1 MSFVHPAIAMATLG
15 LASVP
20 WVIHLINRRRFR
32 REPWAAMMFLL
43 KAHRRSQRRIR
54 FENWLLLAIRT
65 LVILLIGLAIARPY
79 AASPALGL
87 VLESPRYDRVI
98 IIDDSLSMQAR
109 RADGTDAFNAAKEV
123 AMKVIDEAGPR
134 DGLAILTVSSPA
146 RTWMDRPVHDPAAVG
161 HIVESLRC
169 TATTGDL
176 AAAVDRASDLLSR
189 GQAVKGCRLVYVL
202 TDLTRSSIA
211 PKSADDNIARSPD
224 TASFPA
230 AANVDRLL
238 FVNVGPQARSNLS
251 LSSLR
256 LDGQVLGTRVP
267 VRLAFDVENHGDQP
281 VINARVE
288 LRLDD
293 RILRTVKLNPLQP
306 NEKRPES
313 VDLLF
318 PTAGPHRI
326 TAILISPAGDVL
338 EIDNRCYLS
347 VHVASRLAVL
357 LVEGNASADPVR
369 QSLFYYRAAL
379 ASQSNIDTGSIFQIR
394 TVGPGALDGELLDDY
409 EVIVLGDV
417 ARLSQRTWARLTQY
431 VRRGGGL
438 MMFLGDHVQSVNYGR
453 YAAGTAT
460 EPGILPVRLDA
471 LIRMDDP
478 SKPVRFEV
486 VDATH
491 PLLADFTGH
500 DRGGLFLAR
509 VKSYWRIAP
518 PDAQNPSANST
529 RTVLRLTNGEPAL
542 LSASLGSGR
551 VLVWLLGPDMDAGT
565 LPAKPDFLPLMHNAT
580 VFAAGEAIARR
591 NVTIGDIFTQR
602 IDARN
607 AGALAT
613 VTLPDGRTAQV
624 RPEPRD
630 GAVGIA
636 FSQTDQPG
644 TYRLQAGNTTSLFSV
659 NVPTT
664 DSGLRI
670 ATEAELNQR
679 FGPKASI
686 VSGIDHA
693 KAAAVAAPPREFA
706 GLAMFLLLGVV
717 IFEAA
722 AAGSMG
728 IRR

>member
-1 MSFVHPAIAMATLG
+1 MSFVHPTIAMATLG
-15 LASVP
+15 LACVP

-32 REPWAAMMFLL
+32 RQPWAAMIFLL

-87 VLESPRYDRVI
+87 VLESPQYDRVI
-98 IIDDSLSMQAR
+98 IIDDSLSMLAR
-109 RADGTDAFNAAKEV
+109 RADGTDAFDAARGV
-123 AMKVIDEAGPR
+123 GLKVIEQAGPR
-134 DGLAILTVSSPA
+134 DGLAILTVSSPP

-176 AAAVDRASDLLSR
+176 AAAVNRASDLLSR
-189 GQAVKGCRLVYVL
+189 GNAVKGCRLVYVL
-202 TDLTRSSIA
+202 SDLTQSSVA
-211 PKSADDNIARSPD
+211 PKSADDNTARSPD
-224 TASFPA
+224 VTPIPA
-230 AANVDRLL
+230 ASNIDRLL

-251 LSSLR
+251 ISALR

-267 VRLAFDVENHGDQP
+267 VRLAFDVENHGDQS

-293 RILRTVKLNPLQP
+293 RILHTVKLDPLLP
-306 NEKRPES
+306 NERRSES
-313 VDLLF
+313 VELVF
-318 PTAGPHRI
+318 PAAGPHRI
-326 TAILISPAGDVL
+326 TAGLISPAGDVL
-338 EIDNRCYLS
+338 EIDNRSYLS
-347 VHVASRLAVL
+347 AHVASRLAVL
-357 LVEGNASADPVR
+357 LVEGNVSTDPVR

-379 ASQSNIDTGSIFQIR
+379 ASQSNLDIGSIFQTR

-417 ARLSQRTWARLTQY
+417 ARLSQRTWARLTQF

-438 MMFLGDHVQSVNYGR
+438 MMFLGDHVQPANYGH

-460 EPGILPVRLDA
+460 EPGILPVRLDT

-478 SKPVRFEV
+478 DKAVRFEIG
-486 VDATH
+486 DAKH
-491 PLLADFTGH
+491 PLLTDFTGH
-500 DRGGLFLAR
+500 NRGGLLLAR
-509 VKSYWRIAP
+509 VQSYWHIAP
-518 PDAQNPSANST
+518 SGAQDPSADGT
-529 RTVLRLTNGEPAL
+529 RTVLRLTNGDPAL
-542 LSASLGSGR
+542 LSADLGSGR
-551 VLVWLLGPDMDAGT
+551 VLTWLLGPNMDAGT

-580 VFAAGEAIARR
+580 VFAAGDAIARR
-591 NVTIGDIFTQR
+591 NLTIGDTFVQR
-602 IDARN
+602 IDARS

-613 VTLPDGRTAQV
+613 VTLPDGRTAQI
-624 RPEPRD
+624 RPEPSD
-630 GAVGIA
+630 GAAGIV

-644 TYRLQAGNTTSLFSV
+644 TYRLQAGHTTSLFSV

-664 DSGLRI
+664 DSDLRT
-670 ATEAELNQR
+670 AAEAELNQR

-686 VSGIDHA
+686 VSGVDHA
-693 KAAAVAAPPREFA
+693 RAAAVGTPPREFA
-706 GLAMFLLLGVV
+706 AAAMFLLLAVV

-722 AAGSMG
+722 AAGWTG
-728 IRR
+728 IRG